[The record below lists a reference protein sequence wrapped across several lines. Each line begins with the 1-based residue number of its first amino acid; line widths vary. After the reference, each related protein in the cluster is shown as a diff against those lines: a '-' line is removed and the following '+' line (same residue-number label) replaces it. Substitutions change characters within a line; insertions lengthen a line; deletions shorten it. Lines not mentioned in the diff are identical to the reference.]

1 MNMTTATNT
10 NAAASV
16 LLLTHTPKAELSNP
30 VKSTRTRTTKR
41 EIGIGYNVEERQA
54 RLVSV
59 TKSILKMAEKGEQI
73 TVPTLQA
80 RLKLALRPQFLS
92 GAIKVETFAADL
104 NSILK
109 VLGITKTDKV
119 VETGKRG
126 RKPVVYEFKA
136 ESLSAKGQEITAA
149 IAEENAKAAERAA
162 AKVAAKAA
170 KAATK
175 ANKK

>member
-1 MNMTTATNT
+1 MNMTQEPSTSTT
-10 NAAASV
+10 VKAA
-16 LLLTHTPKAELSNP
+16 
-30 VKSTRTRTTKR
+30 RTRTTKR

-59 TKSILKMAEKGEQI
+59 TKSILKMVEKGEQI

-136 ESLSAKGQEITAA
+136 EALTAKGQEITAA
-149 IAEENAKAAERAA
+149 IEAENAKAAERAA
-162 AKVAAKAA
+162 AKAAKAA
-170 KAATK
+170 KK
-175 ANKK
+175 

>member
-1 MNMTTATNT
+1 MNMTQEPSTSTT
-10 NAAASV
+10 VKAA
-16 LLLTHTPKAELSNP
+16 
-30 VKSTRTRTTKR
+30 RTRTTKR

-136 ESLSAKGQEITAA
+136 EALTAKGQEITAA
-149 IAEENAKAAERAA
+149 IEAENAKAAERAA
-162 AKVAAKAA
+162 AKAAKAA
-170 KAATK
+170 KK
-175 ANKK
+175 

>member
-10 NAAASV
+10 ATASA

-30 VKSTRTRTTKR
+30 VKATRTRTTKR
-41 EIGIGYNVEERQA
+41 EIGIGYNVKERQA

-59 TKSILKMAEKGEQI
+59 TKSILKMVEKGEQI

-104 NSILK
+104 NSALK
-109 VLGITKTDKV
+109 ALGITKTDKV

-126 RKPVVYEFKA
+126 RKPVIYAFNA
-136 ESLSAKGQEITAA
+136 DALTAKGQEITKA
-149 IAEENAKAAERAA
+149 IAEENEKAAERAA
-162 AKVAAKAA
+162 AKVAAKIA
-170 KAATK
+170 KAA
-175 ANKK
+175 AKK